1 MTAFGMTAVRLCAVT
16 ASVVLISA
24 CSQPQ
29 GAALLQRAQSSM
41 EAGDYR
47 AAAID
52 LKNLLRAEP
61 DNAQAR
67 LALGELM
74 IRGGDARGGV
84 RELRQARE
92 LGAVSADL
100 ELWLARGLMS
110 VGELEQVLSDTAP
123 EAVTDPAKKR
133 ELFQIRGDAL
143 LGLQRH
149 AEARAEFQAALKLEP
164 RDVRSIVGL
173 GSAAMSTE
181 GFEAAQRHIDE
192 ALKIAPEDPLAWRML
207 GAFLL
212 RDRRFAEARDT
223 FEKAVGFAERAGQET
238 ARAGALT
245 GLIEAQL
252 ALGDIEAAEATTAR
266 LVEIA
271 PFSTDVVYLQARTAF
286 LRGDYDSARR
296 GLEQLIAQDPRDQAA
311 RLLLGAVSYVEGNLG
326 QADMYL
332 ASVVASEPGNSF
344 ARKLLADTRIRQMRP
359 KDAKDAPKPA
369 GHQGG
374 AGALPIAG
382 KASIAA
388 GDLDAGLAYLEQ
400 GEALKPEDAAFTLQ
414 LAAGYLAAGRADRA
428 VDVLKRVDSG
438 GDDAYRRE
446 LLLLVARIRADDQR
460 TALKQARGFAAAHPN
475 DGLAQSLAGGLA
487 LEAGDRAM
495 ARTYFERAVQLGPKN
510 AAAVLNLGKLELV
523 EGRLDVAEQRFKSAL
538 ELEPAHPAVLV
549 AMAQL
554 SVAKGDT
561 AGAVRWLEQARSQ
574 NPRSVEPRVLLGQ
587 YYLSQRRFAEA
598 YRIALEAN
606 QLAPEDPAAVNVLS
620 VALTASGQTADG
632 VRAFED
638 LSRRNPQSAPY
649 RLGLARAYLAAG
661 RANDALASARQ
672 AVQLNER
679 YLPALALLA
688 GLHLEREELKEAE
701 QLVGRMRQIDASS
714 PMTQIVEG
722 DLAMRAR
729 RFAAAAAAYQ
739 AASQQAPSRAL
750 VTREFLARHHGRLE
764 KPTQPLEQW
773 LAAHPEDSAVR
784 MILAESLLGSGRVD
798 EARRQYE
805 LIVASDPLQATALNN
820 LAWLQLGAGDARAA
834 VRTAESAFR
843 LQPGLADIVDTY
855 GWALYKSGENALA
868 LEHLRKAHGLAPRS
882 AEIRYHLAA
891 ALADGGQVDEAR
903 EHLREL
909 AARSDAFPSRGEA
922 SKLLERLGGDG

>member
-1 MTAFGMTAVRLCAVT
+1 MRLCVVT
-16 ASVVLISA
+16 ATLVLISS

-41 EAGDYR
+41 AAGDYR

-67 LALGELM
+67 LVLGELM
-74 IRGGDARGGV
+74 IRAGDARGGV

-92 LGAVSADL
+92 LGLASADL
-100 ELWLARGLMS
+100 ELWLARGLMTA
-110 VGELEQVLSDTAP
+110 GEFEQVLSDTAQ
-123 EAVTDPAKKR
+123 EAVTEPANKR

-143 LGLQRH
+143 LGLQRY
-149 AEARAEFQAALKLEP
+149 AEAGTEFEAALKLEP

-173 GSAAMSTE
+173 GSVAMSTE
-181 GFEAAQRHIDE
+181 GFEAAKRYIDD
-192 ALKIAPEDPLAWRML
+192 ALKIAPEDPLVWRML
-207 GAFLL
+207 GGFLL
-212 RDRRFAEARDT
+212 RDHRFAEARDA
-223 FEKAVGFAERAGQET
+223 FERAEGFAERVAQVP
-238 ARAGALT
+238 ARAAALI

-252 ALGDIEAAEATTAR
+252 ALGDIEAAEAATAR
-266 LVEIA
+266 LVKIA
-271 PFSTDVVYLQARTAF
+271 PFSTEVVYLQSRTAF
-286 LRGDYDSARR
+286 LRGDYNSARR
-296 GLEQLIAQDPRDQAA
+296 GLEQLIAQDPRNDAA

-344 ARKLLADTRIRQMRP
+344 ARKLLADTRSRLHRP
-359 KDAKDAPKPA
+359 KDAKDALEPPV
-369 GHQGG
+369 HQGG
-374 AGALPIAG
+374 TGALSITG
-382 KASIAA
+382 MTSIAA
-388 GDLDAGLAYLEQ
+388 ADLDVGLGYLEQ
-400 GEALKPEDAAFTLQ
+400 DEALKPEDAAFTLQ

-428 VDVLKRVDSG
+428 VDVLKRLDAG
-438 GDDAYRRE
+438 GDDAYRRD
-446 LLLLVARIRADDQR
+446 LMLLVARIRADDQGA
-460 TALKQARGFAAAHPN
+460 ALKQARGFASDHPN

-495 ARTYFERAVQLGPKN
+495 ARPYFEKAVQLGPKN
-510 AAAVLNLGKLELV
+510 AAAVLNLGKLELL

-538 ELEPAHPAVLV
+538 ELEPAHPAVLIS
-549 AMAQL
+549 MAQL
-554 SVAKGDT
+554 SIAKGDT
-561 AGAVRWLEQARSQ
+561 AGAVRWLEQARSK
-574 NPRSVEPRVLLGQ
+574 NPRTVEPRVLLGQ
-587 YYLSQRRFAEA
+587 YYLSQRRFDEA
-598 YRIALEAN
+598 YRIALEAS

-620 VALTASGQTADG
+620 VALTATGQTADG
-632 VRAFED
+632 VSAFED

-649 RLGLARAYLAAG
+649 RLGLARAYRVAG
-661 RANDALASARQ
+661 RANEALASARQ
-672 AVQLNER
+672 AVQLNGR
-679 YLPALALLA
+679 FLPALALLA
-688 GLHLEREELKEAE
+688 GLHLERGELKEAE
-701 QLVGRMRQIDASS
+701 QVVGRMQQVDATS
-714 PMTQIVEG
+714 PMTMIVEG

-739 AASQQAPSRAL
+739 AASQQIPSRAL

-764 KPTQPLEQW
+764 KPTQPLEDW
-773 LAAHPEDSAVR
+773 LAAHPEDSTVR
-784 MILAESLLGSGRVD
+784 MLLAESNHASGRID

-805 LIVASDPLQATALNN
+805 MIVASDPLQATALNN
-820 LAWLQLGAGDARAA
+820 LAWLQLSEGDTRAA
-834 VRTAESAFR
+834 ARTAERAFR

-855 GWALYKSGENALA
+855 GWALYKSGDNAHA

-922 SKLLERLGGDG
+922 SELLKRLDGDG